1 MCSPILAGQ
10 KSIDLVVNSATMEKL
25 MTTASE
31 VQDDKKSI
39 NVLREYIILL
49 LCPPAPFSNTLADPT
64 AFGATL
70 LSDHENSSEKQ
81 HMLALIAL
89 GQAEFAEKLWK

>member
-1 MCSPILAGQ
+1 
-10 KSIDLVVNSATMEKL
+10 
-25 MTTASE
+25 MTTANE

-70 LSDHENSSEKQ
+70 LSDHESSSEKQ